1 MERTIERIYDVAA
14 RSAARVLPVL
24 LLVLLAG
31 CYKDKGNYD
40 YTLDTMNEITSVTFS
55 PSVVKAAD
63 GDVIEVQ
70 QALDED
76 DRMRRVD
83 VTVEQ
88 TLADNLDNLDFFWC
102 RTYTDEAG
110 KAVKDTILSRGFL
123 ELELPVGKA
132 VSYSIF
138 LQIYDRTTDLSHY
151 SSFKI
156 STRPVFK
163 NSLFVL
169 HGNEG
174 NRKVGN
180 IEVIGNETKIYTD
193 VKTVTNDN
201 NHYENATGFGYTT
214 FIDIPDDL
222 AGIGVT
228 STLTVY
234 AGNGE
239 TRAYNPHGM
248 HVKYTASQIF
258 KPESENF
265 SYLKTVQT
273 GDPSNYTMYRIVFSQ
288 DGSVYVG
295 NQVHALYKPG
305 FACEESTDLPHQ
317 TDYEITAATITHNR
331 FLMWDA
337 KNGRFLYA
345 AKEDPGFAG
354 DEGNSIRPD
363 YVSKNPL
370 LDANVDFRTLQKS
383 PVGMTAVMG
392 YMNYRDNYSQ
402 QNPFFIFKD
411 EATGEY
417 YRYEL
422 LMQNIGDGSKVRRY
436 RTADGRE
443 VSEVL
448 SAYTVV
454 SEKRLAGLTP
464 TDMST
469 ITYNSWFTTTNLFFA
484 EGNTVYRYNVSN
496 GDKYVVYEAPEGY
509 NVTKIKFRTEE
520 SSAFSDDLGLHLSI
534 VLFNGTNGAVA
545 EIKFDTAADVDS
557 SFAPLF
563 YDRDNEGNLWGEIK
577 DIQFVNDYIYKMVY

>member
-14 RSAARVLPVL
+14 RSAAMVLPVL

-31 CYKDKGNYD
+31 CYRDKGNYD

-55 PSVVKAAD
+55 PSVLKAAD

-83 VTVEQ
+83 VFVEQ
-88 TLADNLDNLDFFWC
+88 TLADNLDNLDFYWC

-214 FIDIPDDL
+214 FIDIPEDL
-222 AGIGVT
+222 SGIGVT
-228 STLTVY
+228 STFTVY

-258 KPESENF
+258 KPENENF

-273 GDPSNYTMYRIVFSQ
+273 GDPSNYTMYRIVFSE

-305 FACEESTDLPHQ
+305 LACEESTDLPHQ

-354 DEGNSIRPD
+354 DEGSSIRPD

-383 PVGMTAVMG
+383 PVGLTAVMG